1 MVITTHMIQKMIQEE
16 KGKNNEFEDLE
27 SLLNSS
33 SRKLIKIR
41 K

>member
-1 MVITTHMIQKMIQEE
+1 MIHKMIQEE
-16 KGKNNEFEDLE
+16 KGTNNEFEDLE
-27 SLLNSS
+27 NPLNSS

>member
-1 MVITTHMIQKMIQEE
+1 MIHKMIQEE
-16 KGKNNEFEDLE
+16 KSKNNEFEDLE
-27 SLLNSS
+27 NAINSS

>member
-1 MVITTHMIQKMIQEE
+1 MIHKMIQEE

-27 SLLNSS
+27 NSINSS

>member
-1 MVITTHMIQKMIQEE
+1 MIQKE

-27 SLLNSS
+27 NPLNSS